1 VYHTGEHPGRGGIDP
16 LAPAAG
22 IGEAGGVLYACALS
36 VELHI
41 PEAASLKSKRAV
53 VKHLVEAGRS
63 RFGVAAAE
71 VGHQDQW
78 QHAELGFAA
87 VAGSARHV
95 EEVLDAVE
103 RFVWSHPEVTVI
115 ATGRSW
121 TELMD

>member
-1 VYHTGEHPGRGGIDP
+1 VAQHSVARH
-16 LAPAAG
+16 AG
-22 IGEAGGVLYACALS
+22 IREGGGVLYACALS

-41 PEAASLKSKRAV
+41 PEVASLKAKRAV
-53 VKHLVEAGRS
+53 VKRLVEGSRS

-87 VAGSARHV
+87 VAGAPGHV

-121 TELMD
+121 IEPVD